1 MLSGMITPQPIVPPD
16 AVQKLID
23 GSTAQG
29 ILWAQLMARIIWSG
43 LLPYF
48 PYVMVVL
55 FIWLILA
62 SINAFMGRTGM
73 LGSLL
78 YHIFYFGILGIIVWI
93 NGFGILFNP
102 YLDLIDLILYL
113 VCYFLTGLV
122 LDKFRHHY

>member
-1 MLSGMITPQPIVPPD
+1 
-16 AVQKLID
+16 
-23 GSTAQG
+23 
-29 ILWAQLMARIIWSG
+29 
-43 LLPYF
+43 
-48 PYVMVVL
+48 
-55 FIWLILA
+55 
-62 SINAFMGRTGM
+62 MGRTGM